1 MKKARVR
8 MNRQVYLVVSILDMS
23 EIVMYNYWYGYVKS
37 KYGIK
42 TKLCYMDTETS

>member
-8 MNRQVYLVVSILDMS
+8 MNKQVYLVVSILDMS